1 MTSSRCG
8 DEYER
13 ASRFKVEKSNE
24 VKQDVEI
31 RDSSSEASAMLALV
45 ALEEGR
51 EGERVIREALLA
63 EINCY

>member
-51 EGERVIREALLA
+51 EGGRGRE
-63 EINCY
+63 